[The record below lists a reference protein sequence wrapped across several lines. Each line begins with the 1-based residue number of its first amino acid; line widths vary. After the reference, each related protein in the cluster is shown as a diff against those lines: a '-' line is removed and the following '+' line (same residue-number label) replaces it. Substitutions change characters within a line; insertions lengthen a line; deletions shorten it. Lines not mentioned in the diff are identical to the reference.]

1 MIDLR
6 SDTVTRPTP
15 AMREAMAS
23 AEVGDDVYSEDPTV
37 NRLEREAAEVFGREA
52 AIFVPT
58 GTMGNQ
64 IAIRLHTQHGQEVI
78 CEARSHVLDWE
89 MAMVAAFSGC
99 VPRTV
104 AAERGI
110 LTWEHVKQAIGPKI
124 YYRAQTALICLENSH
139 NMAGGTVTPLLVLE
153 KIWEGARG
161 AGLPVH
167 LDGARVF
174 NAAVALGVNV
184 AKLTGGF
191 DTVMF
196 CLSKGLGA
204 PVGSMLVGSKE
215 AIAEARVHRKA
226 LGGGMRQAGIL
237 AAAGLIALHE
247 MPKRLGE
254 DHANARLLAE
264 AVAADPKAAE
274 IDLDAVQTNIVI
286 FKLRNDGDAAA
297 FTAALKQ
304 KGVLAS
310 AIGPHA
316 VRFVTHYDVDHAACK
331 QAASLVSEEL
341 RAL

>member
-15 AMREAMAS
+15 EMREAMAS
-23 AEVGDDVYSEDPTV
+23 AEVGDDVYGEDPTV

-89 MAMVAAFSGC
+89 MAMTAAFSGC
-99 VPRTV
+99 QARTV

-110 LTWEHVKQAIGPKI
+110 LTWSHIKPAIGAKI
-124 YYRAQTALICLENSH
+124 YYRAQTALITLENTH
-139 NMAGGTVTPLLVLE
+139 NMAGGTVTPPAVME
-153 KIWEGARG
+153 EIWSGARE

-174 NAAVALGVNV
+174 NAAVALGMDV
-184 AKLTGGF
+184 AKLTRGF

-204 PVGSMLVGSKE
+204 PVGSMLVGSRAAME
-215 AIAEARVHRKA
+215 QARVHRKA
-226 LGGGMRQAGIL
+226 LGGGMRQAGVL

-254 DHANARLLAE
+254 DHAHARVLAE
-264 AVAADPKAAE
+264 AVAGQREKAE
-274 IDLDAVQTNIVI
+274 IDLEAVQTNIVI
-286 FKLRNDGDAAA
+286 FTLRNGGDAAA
-297 FTAALKQ
+297 FTGALKHM
-304 KGVLAS
+304 GVLAS
-310 AIGPHA
+310 AIGPHS
-316 VRFVTHYDVDHAACK
+316 VRFVTHYDVDRVACERAAGIVVE
-331 QAASLVSEEL
+331 QLQVL
-341 RAL
+341 